1 MSSGRS
7 ALTPDNRGF
16 AYADGFFTTMAVSE
30 GQILWRD
37 YHQKRLITH
46 ARALQLSV
54 PIEALLAQIQ
64 AGAVMLGEGVMK
76 LVITRAP
83 QAVRGY
89 GFSNNAAGQA
99 SMVWLKS
106 TPMALASAKL
116 TLPNDQ
122 WVWQQPATDAICLTS
137 QIACLPPSLAGL
149 KTLNRLDGVLAS
161 GELQAIRESGRYQD
175 QLGEGLV
182 RDMTGCW
189 VEGTMSNVFYQ
200 LASPKSSSNSN
211 SNQAHPIQDKPIQD
225 KSKRLEDD
233 LSALTHGQWFTPPM
247 TQSGVAGIM
256 RAVIIDALAAT
267 EHPVVERPLMD
278 SDLPQLSRLF
288 YCNAVRGVMPARRL
302 RLLSADQKQQ

>member
-7 ALTPDNRGF
+7 ALTPDNRGL

-30 GQILWRD
+30 GQILWLD

-64 AGAVMLGEGVMK
+64 AGAVMLGEGMMK

-83 QAVRGY
+83 QVVRGY
-89 GFSNNAAGQA
+89 GFSDNAAGQA
-99 SMVWLKS
+99 SRVWLKS

-116 TLPNDQ
+116 TLPNDK
-122 WVWQQPATDAICLTS
+122 WVWQQPATDAVCLTS

-175 QLGEGLV
+175 PIGEGLV

-200 LASPKSSSNSN
+200 LASLKQPSNSI
-211 SNQAHPIQDKPIQD
+211 QAHPIQD
-225 KSKRLEDD
+225 KSKRLEDG
-233 LSALTHGQWFTPPM
+233 LNGLTHGQWFTPPM
-247 TQSGVAGIM
+247 PQSGVAGIM
-256 RAVIIDALAAT
+256 RAVIIDALAET
-267 EHPVVERPLMD
+267 DHPIVERPLSD
-278 SDLPQLSRLF
+278 ADLPQLSRLF